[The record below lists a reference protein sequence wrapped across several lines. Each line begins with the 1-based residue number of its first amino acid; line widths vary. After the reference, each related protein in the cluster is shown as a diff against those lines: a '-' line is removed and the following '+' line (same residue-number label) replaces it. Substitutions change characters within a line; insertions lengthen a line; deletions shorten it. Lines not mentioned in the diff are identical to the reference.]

1 MPSATFTVSSGS
13 ERVIRVGR
21 GVSSGGSASRHSP
34 TSSSSRSTES
44 WSDLGAGDEDDLV
57 APSASES
64 ASRSRAPSSR
74 RHTTEAR
81 PAPTRRHSSR
91 RVIPEREE
99 ESPPPRIRRRTTHTS
114 TRHRRAESRRTPSD
128 ESGSV
133 ASYDEYHYG
142 HPGPAPQPPRAHPP
156 PSGYRHV
163 PAPVPGGYPPSMT
176 SAAPYGDPYAA
187 QQQALIPLPHQDAFG
202 YQPNPFTPQHQPN
215 NPFSPISSVGG
226 PSYFAM
232 DPHAPPQLQ
241 HPPRPG
247 VQRPQSFVAPSHY
260 GAELAMSPYPY
271 SGHPGLAH
279 PAMSPYG
286 YPPAMSPWAY
296 PPQTRSPAPPPDPEK
311 EKFNAELEALKTAF
325 AQKDKAN
332 NAAVATLKATLQS
345 KDEEE
350 RAKATGEMENLRV
363 LIKKY
368 EEAQA
373 AAEAAA
379 KARKAEEEAEKRKK
393 QEIEAATKKTKEDVE
408 KKVAEA
414 ALKTKAEHEKTLAE
428 LKAAQAEAEKKHKE
442 LEEEAAKHKPL
453 PDTLQAPIKFKDAVG
468 RKFSFPWHLCK
479 TWKGMETLIK
489 QAFLHVDVIGEH
501 VHQGHYDLTGP
512 DGEIILPQVWD
523 TMIKP
528 DWEISMHMW
537 PMPEPAPPA
546 PKDIERVLDVGGGS
560 FENPL
565 AGMFGNLGLEA
576 MAPLKKSS
584 KKDKDRDG
592 RKKKGKAM
600 PDDIIHVLPSGMH
613 QSSSSHSAMPMP
625 PPPPEFA
632 RGGYGGG
639 DLLAGFPVMG
649 GLPPLPP
656 LGPEKRGKGKSK
668 GSKDLSPFAA
678 WIAGGSQR
686 PKRR

>member
-21 GVSSGGSASRHSP
+21 GVSSGGSASIHSP

-44 WSDLGAGDEDDLV
+44 WSDLGAGDEDEDDLV

-64 ASRSRAPSSR
+64 ASRSRATSSR

-99 ESPPPRIRRRTTHTS
+99 KSPPPRIRRRTTHTS

-187 QQQALIPLPHQDAFG
+187 QQQALVPLPHQDAFG

-279 PAMSPYG
+279 PALSPYG
-286 YPPAMSPWAY
+286 YPPAMSPWGY
-296 PPQTRSPAPPPDPEK
+296 PPPTRSPAPPPDPEK

-345 KDEEE
+345 KDEAE
-350 RAKATGEMENLRV
+350 RVKATGEMENLRV

-379 KARKAEEEAEKRKK
+379 VAKKAEEEAEKRKK

-408 KKVAEA
+408 KKAAEA

-453 PDTLQAPIKFKDAVG
+453 PDTLQAPIKFKENCNPILLNSFHRSGPVSRISGITPTVPTYKNVPAVNG
-468 RKFSFPWHLCK
+468 NNKSPHTRLVPANPTFPTPLTASAAALALFPPNSCTAIPIIVPSTAPK
-479 TWKGMETLIK
+479 AVTNCSPMA
-489 QAFLHVDVIGEH
+489 AFL
-501 VHQGHYDLTGP
+501 L
-512 DGEIILPQVWD
+512 
-523 TMIKP
+523 
-528 DWEISMHMW
+528 
-537 PMPEPAPPA
+537 
-546 PKDIERVLDVGGGS
+546 
-560 FENPL
+560 
-565 AGMFGNLGLEA
+565 
-576 MAPLKKSS
+576 
-584 KKDKDRDG
+584 
-592 RKKKGKAM
+592 
-600 PDDIIHVLPSGMH
+600 
-613 QSSSSHSAMPMP
+613 MP
-625 PPPPEFA
+625 PWMSSAKSPTSCGISWQKTA
-632 RGGYGGG
+632 RVVVAPMVGE
-639 DLLAGFPVMG
+639 A
-649 GLPPLPP
+649 
-656 LGPEKRGKGKSK
+656 
-668 GSKDLSPFAA
+668 
-678 WIAGGSQR
+678 
-686 PKRR
+686 

>member
-1 MPSATFTVSSGS
+1 
-13 ERVIRVGR
+13 
-21 GVSSGGSASRHSP
+21 
-34 TSSSSRSTES
+34 
-44 WSDLGAGDEDDLV
+44 
-57 APSASES
+57 
-64 ASRSRAPSSR
+64 
-74 RHTTEAR
+74 
-81 PAPTRRHSSR
+81 
-91 RVIPEREE
+91 
-99 ESPPPRIRRRTTHTS
+99 
-114 TRHRRAESRRTPSD
+114 
-128 ESGSV
+128 
-133 ASYDEYHYG
+133 
-142 HPGPAPQPPRAHPP
+142 
-156 PSGYRHV
+156 
-163 PAPVPGGYPPSMT
+163 
-176 SAAPYGDPYAA
+176 
-187 QQQALIPLPHQDAFG
+187 
-202 YQPNPFTPQHQPN
+202 
-215 NPFSPISSVGG
+215 
-226 PSYFAM
+226 
-232 DPHAPPQLQ
+232 
-241 HPPRPG
+241 
-247 VQRPQSFVAPSHY
+247 
-260 GAELAMSPYPY
+260 
-271 SGHPGLAH
+271 
-279 PAMSPYG
+279 
-286 YPPAMSPWAY
+286 MSPWAY

-311 EKFNAELEALKTAF
+311 EKFNAELEALKAAF

-332 NAAVATLKATLQS
+332 NAAVATLKATLES
-345 KDEEE
+345 KDEAE
-350 RAKATGEMENLRV
+350 RVKATGEMENLRV

-408 KKVAEA
+408 KKAAEA
-414 ALKTKAEHEKTLAE
+414 ALKTKAEHDKTLAE

-442 LEEEAAKHKPL
+442 LEAEAAKHKPL

-537 PMPEPAPPA
+537 PMPEPPPPPA
-546 PKDIERVLDVGGGS
+546 LKDLERGFDVGGGGS

-565 AGMFGNLGLEA
+565 AGLYGNLSLDA
-576 MAPLKKSS
+576 MAPIKKSS
-584 KKDKDRDG
+584 KKDKERDG
-592 RKKKGKAM
+592 RKKKNRA
-600 PDDIIHVLPSGMH
+600 DDIIDVLPSVRH
-613 QSSSSHSAMPMP
+613 QSASSSAVPMP
-625 PPPPEFA
+625 PPPPDFA
-632 RGGYGGG
+632 RGYAGG

-656 LGPEKRGKGKSK
+656 LLPEKRAKGKSK